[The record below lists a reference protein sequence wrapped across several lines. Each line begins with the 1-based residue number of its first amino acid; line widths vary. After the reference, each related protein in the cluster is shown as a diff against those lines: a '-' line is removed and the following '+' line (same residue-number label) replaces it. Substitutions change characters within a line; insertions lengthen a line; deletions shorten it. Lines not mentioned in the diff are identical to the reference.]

1 MHKTN
6 VVRIWTSLTS
16 RARDQAGALSP
27 HLACSTCAAELGVS
41 GASLLLTAGRNTL
54 ELASTT
60 SQRVRELEELQAR
73 AGEGP
78 GIDALESG
86 WPILAEDLASTRSR
100 RRWPTF
106 AAEAVSRGVHAMFSL
121 PLALGAVPLGV
132 FDLVHD
138 TPGELEHTQL
148 LDALLYADTA
158 LALAID
164 VRSGITAPLGVGV
177 DPGAEPALW
186 RSEVHQAIDMV
197 ANQLGVTVVEALVRL
212 RAYAF
217 DHQLT
222 LVDAGRAVVEH
233 RIPAGRVAAEIFS
246 AAGGEPGSG

>member
-1 MHKTN
+1 MHRAN
-6 VVRIWTSLTS
+6 VVRIWSSLAS
-16 RARDQAGALSP
+16 RARDEAGPVSP
-27 HLACSTCAAELGVS
+27 NLACSACAGELGVS
-41 GASLLLTAGRNTL
+41 GASLLLTTGLSRL

-60 SQRVRELEELQAR
+60 SQRVRELEELQAKV
-73 AGEGP
+73 GEGP

-86 WPILAEDLASTRSR
+86 WPILAEDLTSIRSR
-100 RRWPTF
+100 RRWPVF
-106 AAEAVSRGVHAMFSL
+106 AAQAVSRGVHAMFSL

-138 TPGELEHTQL
+138 TPGELGHNQL

-164 VRSGITAPLGVGV
+164 ARSGITPPLGVGI
-177 DPGAEPALW
+177 DPGEEPALW

-212 RAYAF
+212 REYAF
-217 DHQLT
+217 GHGLT
-222 LVDAGRAVVEH
+222 LTDAARAVVQQ
-233 RIPAGRVAAEIFS
+233 RLTLLPR
-246 AAGGEPGSG
+246 